1 MERGFQAV
9 EFGVEVGEYQ
19 GVVRV
24 PRRVFQRLLLP
35 GQFGEYMF
43 TASFTARD
51 PTADPQP
58 TTATASGPWGCWRPG
73 LEIPLT
79 LLVRTDE
86 VMELEINSA
95 RSIDEFVAE
104 RGRDRIDPAT
114 TAKAYGPPRQ
124 TITAEARLSF
134 APAEGVNWHAA
145 CLYL

>member
-1 MERGFQAV
+1 MLAPKTQWPA
-9 EFGVEVGEYQ
+9 YQ
-19 GVVRV
+19 WVPQMIKRTHDNVRH
-24 PRRVFQRLLLP
+24 P

-43 TASFTARD
+43 TASFNARE

-95 RSIDEFVAE
+95 RSIDELVANE
-104 RGRDRIDPAT
+104 DGTELTLPLRQDIKSLWSA
-114 TAKAYGPPRQ
+114 RQ
-124 TITAEARLSF
+124 TVTTEARLSF
-134 APAEGVNWHAA
+134 AAGLPRA
-145 CLYL
+145 

>member
-1 MERGFQAV
+1 MLAPKTQWPA
-9 EFGVEVGEYQ
+9 YQ
-19 GVVRV
+19 WVPQMIKRTHDNVRH
-24 PRRVFQRLLLP
+24 P

-43 TASFTARD
+43 TASFNARD

-73 LEIPLT
+73 LDIPLT

-95 RSIDEFVAE
+95 RSIDEVVAE

-114 TAKAYGPPRQ
+114 TAR
-124 TITAEARLSF
+124 
-134 APAEGVNWHAA
+134 H
-145 CLYL
+145 

>member
-1 MERGFQAV
+1 MFFSFPEDAQWNADCQAV

-95 RSIDEFVAE
+95 RSIDELVANE
-104 RGRDRIDPAT
+104 DGTELTLPLRQKPMVRPGRRLRQKLGSASLL
-114 TAKAYGPPRQ
+114 PR
-124 TITAEARLSF
+124 A
-134 APAEGVNWHAA
+134 
-145 CLYL
+145 